1 MRRLISVS
9 LVCLLGACAANTGV
23 VSMGQGTYLI
33 EKQAATGFTGL
44 GNLKAEAIA
53 EAGAYCT
60 QQGGNFQVVSTTE
73 TQPPYVMGN
82 YPRVSVTFR
91 C

>member
-1 MRRLISVS
+1 MG
-9 LVCLLGACAANTGV
+9 CLLAGCAVNTGV
-23 VSMGQGTYLI
+23 VNMGQGTYMI
-33 EKQAATGFTGL
+33 ERQAATGFPGL

-53 EAGAYCT
+53 EAGAFCA
-60 QQGGNFQVVSTTE
+60 QQGGNFAVVQTTE

-82 YPRVSVTFR
+82 YPRVSVTFT